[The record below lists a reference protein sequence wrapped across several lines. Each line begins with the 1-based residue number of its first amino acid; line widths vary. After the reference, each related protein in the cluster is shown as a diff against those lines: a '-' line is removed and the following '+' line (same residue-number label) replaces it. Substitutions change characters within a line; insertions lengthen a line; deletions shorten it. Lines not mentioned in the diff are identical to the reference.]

1 MSVSGEHVVLH
12 LADELF
18 GAIERSDAAAV
29 AQLFGPDVRVWKSG
43 DRRDNDRDRS
53 LRIIGWF
60 IDSTVERRYQVLDR
74 RLFHDGFV
82 QQHVLHATTHRGGV
96 LSMRVCIVIRIDAD
110 GLISRID
117 EYFDP
122 AELAP
127 LIRDSS

>member
-1 MSVSGEHVVLH
+1 MSATGERAVLH
-12 LADELF
+12 LAEQLF
-18 GAIERSDAAAV
+18 GAIERSDVAAV

-53 LRIIGWF
+53 LRIISWF
-60 IDSTVERRYQVLDR
+60 IDSTVERRYQILDR
-74 RLFHDGFV
+74 HLFPGGFV
-82 QQHVLHATTHRGGV
+82 QQHILHATTGRGGV
-96 LSMRVCIVIRIDAD
+96 LAMRVCIVIKIDSG

-127 LIRDSS
+127 LVRDSS